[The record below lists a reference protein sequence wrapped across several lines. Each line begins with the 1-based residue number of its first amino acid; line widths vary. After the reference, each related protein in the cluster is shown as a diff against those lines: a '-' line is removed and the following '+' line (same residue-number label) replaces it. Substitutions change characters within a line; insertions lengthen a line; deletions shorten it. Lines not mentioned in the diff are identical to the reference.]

1 MVGRD
6 RELGVL
12 LGCLDESQRGRAN
25 LVVCVGEPGIGK
37 TRLVEELTGQARDQ
51 GFLTVW
57 GRTASTDGAPPYWP
71 WREVLRA
78 LETAGL
84 ASQEKLVDLAAS
96 SVEPSLEERVRR
108 FDEVARLVLGAAR
121 SRPVLIVLD
130 DVDAADEASQLLVQ
144 YLARTAR
151 DDPLLVVACC
161 RDTAG
166 PLAALAQEPNT
177 TQLEL
182 RGLERAAVGEQVS
195 GIVGRAASDAEL
207 AAMYNATAGNPFFVG
222 ELARQLADGS
232 ALAGAVPRSVLA
244 AIGQRLGQLS
254 ADCAASLRAA
264 ALLGVRFAVPLVAAM
279 TEKNVGDCLTSL
291 DEAARAALVLEDG
304 APEERRFAH
313 DLVRDAIL
321 AGLGS
326 AQRVTLHRRAA
337 EAIEDQAAH
346 TEGMVF
352 DLAHHW
358 AEAAIDGNAAVAVTW
373 TERAGREAMRLH
385 AYEDGRRWYG
395 RALQLGEGMLDD
407 VARCRLMTAYAGA
420 QCLSSDFNGALQT
433 CVHAVD
439 LAVRIGR
446 PDLAGEAALVPEPT
460 FDEEIDRVI
469 RALCE
474 RAIAVLDDAP
484 PAAAAADPA
493 QPLRAR
499 VLAQYAWVCDHLC
512 DLDAAYPA
520 VEQALVL
527 AEASGDPTALEAA
540 LTARQM
546 VRSGPDGLAEREDN
560 ADRMWALGT
569 STGRAA
575 ACMSA
580 SEWRFDAASERGD
593 LARAAR
599 ELQTID
605 RWAALVGGP
614 MAQWRLLRCRAMLA
628 QARGRYAD
636 AYRLGTQALGTLA
649 ATGFPPAYMM
659 WSGLLSILCH
669 HTGQTT
675 ESLGTAGI
683 TAADASQQI
692 WPVAGVIPTLAP
704 ASMLAEA
711 GRLREAGDVFR
722 RLGPASEWQESPHA
736 MLFTWAVGIATARAV
751 GADDDVAT
759 LRAKLGAWRGHH
771 VVNGRYAMAY
781 GGPVE
786 LHLGLAA
793 AHLGLVDDAIAD
805 LEQAV
810 KACTENGAEGYR
822 AEAGYEL
829 ASALVR
835 RSGPGDL
842 ANARTVV
849 VEALRRTDELGMPP
863 IRAKVKDL
871 LDRIDTAPAAAL
883 TPRELEVAD
892 LVAQGLT
899 NREVAARLFLSER
912 TAQNH
917 VQHIL
922 DKLDLPNRSQ
932 IALWARGRE
941 LSKSVE

>member
-1 MVGRD
+1 MRSAFVGRD

-12 LGCLDESQRGRAN
+12 LECLDEALRGRAN

-37 TRLVEELTGQARDQ
+37 TRLVEELTGQARER
-51 GFLTVW
+51 GVLTAW
-57 GRTASTDGAPPYWP
+57 GGVASTGGAPPYWP

-78 LETAGL
+78 LEAAGM
-84 ASQEKLVDLAAS
+84 AGAVADLAVS
-96 SVEPSLEERVRR
+96 GDEPSLAERVRK
-108 FDEVARLVLGAAR
+108 FDEVAQLVLGAAK
-121 SRPVLIVLD
+121 SRPLLVVLD
-130 DVDAADEASQLLVQ
+130 DVDGADEASQLLVQ
-144 YLARTAR
+144 YLARIAR
-151 DDPLLVVACC
+151 DDRLLVVVCC

-166 PLAALAQEPNT
+166 ALATLAQEPNT
-177 TQLEL
+177 TQVEL
-182 RGLERAAVGEQVS
+182 RGLERAAVAEQVS

-207 AAMYNATAGNPFFVG
+207 AAVYDATAGNPFFVC
-222 ELARQLADGS
+222 ELARQLADGPV
-232 ALAGAVPRSVLA
+232 LAGTVPRSVLD

-254 ADCAASLRAA
+254 VDCAASLRAA
-264 ALLGVRFAVPLVAAM
+264 ALLGTRFAVPLVAAM
-279 TEKNVGDCLTSL
+279 TERNLGDCLASL
-291 DEAARAALVLEDG
+291 DEAARAALVIAGG
-304 APEERRFAH
+304 APGERRFAH
-313 DLVRDAIL
+313 DLVRDAIV

-326 AQRVTLHRRAA
+326 GQRMTLHRRAA
-337 EAIEDQAAH
+337 EAIVAH
-346 TEGMVF
+346 APRTDGRVF

-358 AEAAIDGNAAVAVTW
+358 AEAAMVGDGAVAVTW

-385 AYEDGRRWYG
+385 AYEDSRRWYG
-395 RALQLGEGMLDD
+395 RALELGAGVLDD
-407 VARCRLMTAYAGA
+407 VTRCRLMTAYAGA
-420 QCLSSDFNGALQT
+420 QCLSSDFSGALDT

-460 FDEEIDRVI
+460 FDEGTDRVI

-474 RAIAVLDDAP
+474 RALAVLDGA
-484 PAAAAADPA
+484 PAA
-493 QPLRAR
+493 LRAR

-512 DLDAAYPA
+512 DLDAAHPA
-520 VEQALVL
+520 VQEALDL

-540 LTARQM
+540 LTAHHM
-546 VRSGPDGLAEREDN
+546 VRSGPDGLAEREAN

-569 STGRAA
+569 HTGRAA
-575 ACMSA
+575 ACLSA

-599 ELQTID
+599 ELEAVG
-605 RWAALVGGP
+605 RWATLVGGP
-614 MAQWRLLRCRAMLA
+614 MAHWRLLRCRAMLA

-636 AYRLGTQALGTLA
+636 AYRLGAMALGTLA
-649 ATGFPPAYMM
+649 ATGFPAAFMM
-659 WSGLLSILCH
+659 WSGLLSIQCH
-669 HTGQTT
+669 HTGHTA
-675 ESLGTAGI
+675 ESLEAVGI
-683 TAADASQQI
+683 TGADATEQD
-692 WPVAGVIPTLAP
+692 WPLSGVIATLAP
-704 ASMLAEA
+704 ASMLADA
-711 GRLREAGDVFR
+711 GRLREAAAVYR

-736 MLFTWAVGIATARAV
+736 TLFTWAVGIAAAQAV

-781 GGPVE
+781 GGPAE

-810 KACTENGAEGYR
+810 KSCTENGAEGYR
-822 AEAGYEL
+822 AEAEYEL

-835 RSGPGDL
+835 RSTPGDL
-842 ANARTVV
+842 ARARTVV
-849 VEALRRTDELGMPP
+849 VEAIRRTGQLGMAP
-863 IRAKVKDL
+863 IRARAKDL
-871 LDRIDTAPAAAL
+871 LDRIDKAPGVAL
-883 TPRELEVAD
+883 TRRELEVAD

-899 NREVAARLFLSER
+899 NREIASRLFLSER

-932 IALWARGRE
+932 IALWTRGRN
-941 LSKSVE
+941 